1 MMPTDAISALEE
13 VPDGTPGRP
22 CWVEV
27 ATPDPTASSEFYRG
41 LFGWTYRVG
50 DDGYVMAY
58 MDDISVAGLYTP
70 QGGQPSLWTLYLTIH
85 DTGNTAERVLH
96 LGGQVLTAPREIPGQ
111 GGLLI
116 AADPSGGPIGFW
128 RQDHG
133 WDLGTGFPGA
143 FTWAELNTWDGA
155 AADEFYRSLFGFEQT
170 QVGDGETY
178 DYTSWR
184 LNGDELLGRL
194 RMGPEFPAEQRPYWM
209 VYFEVDPEVGTDA
222 TAALAAR
229 LGGRITVPPFDS
241 PYGRAAVL
249 RDVTGAEF
257 TVLDRSLAL
266 TVIPEEEIGA
276 EVDDPYDD

>member
-1 MMPTDAISALEE
+1 MLPTDAISAVEE
-13 VPDGTPGRP
+13 VPEGTPGRP

-27 ATPDPTASSEFYRG
+27 ATPDPAASSEFYRG

-58 MDDISVAGLYTP
+58 VEDISVAGLYTP
-70 QGGQPSLWTLYLTIH
+70 QGGQPSQWTLYLTVH
-85 DTGNTAERVLH
+85 DTGNTTERVLH
-96 LGGQVLTAPREIPGQ
+96 LGGQILTAPREIPGQ

-116 AADPSGGPIGFW
+116 ATDPSGGPIGFW

-155 AADEFYRSLFGFEQT
+155 AADEFFRHLFGFEQT
-170 QVGDGETY
+170 QIGDGENF

-184 LNGDELLGRL
+184 LNGDEILGRS
-194 RMGPEFPAEQRPYWM
+194 RMGPEYPADQPPYWM
-209 VYFEVDPEVGTDA
+209 VFFEVDPEIGTDA
-222 TAALAAR
+222 TAALALR

-249 RDVTGAEF
+249 ADVTGAEF
-257 TVLDRSLAL
+257 TVLDRSLAI